1 MGTFVR
7 VSLIS
12 LGAVEVCTLSTCFST
27 LSSLFVQY
35 EAFEPDFDVSC

>member
-1 MGTFVR
+1 MGTFVK

-12 LGAVEVCTLSTCFST
+12 LGAVEACTLSTYFSSP
-27 LSSLFVQY
+27 SSLFVQY